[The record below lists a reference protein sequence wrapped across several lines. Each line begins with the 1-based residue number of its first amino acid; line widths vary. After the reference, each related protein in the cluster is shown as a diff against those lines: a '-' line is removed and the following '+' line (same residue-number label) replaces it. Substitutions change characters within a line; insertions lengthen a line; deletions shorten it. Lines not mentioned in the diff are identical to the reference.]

1 MHYLIGNRMNTL
13 RFVMYIL
20 YRYYSKGGTR
30 DVPYFSALCAVVL
43 LIYIHIF
50 QILIILNKVDAV
62 LPIREGDDRV
72 LKYFKLGLFLL
83 PVFLIVYLLV
93 RPRDLENVSFDEAKV
108 KRGGIYLIIYSII
121 SFILLLVLAFIFLR
135 K

>member
-1 MHYLIGNRMNTL
+1 MNTL
-13 RFVMYIL
+13 KFVMYIL
-20 YRYYSKGGTR
+20 YRYYGKGGTK
-30 DVPYFSALCAVVL
+30 DIPYFSALCAVVF

-50 QILIILNKVDAV
+50 QILILLDKVDAI
-62 LPIREGDDRV
+62 LPMKEDDDRV
-72 LKYFKLGLFLL
+72 VKYLKLGFFLL

-93 RPRDLENVSFDEAKV
+93 RPKDLENASYDESKV

-121 SFILLLVLAFIFLR
+121 SFILLFVLAFIFLR